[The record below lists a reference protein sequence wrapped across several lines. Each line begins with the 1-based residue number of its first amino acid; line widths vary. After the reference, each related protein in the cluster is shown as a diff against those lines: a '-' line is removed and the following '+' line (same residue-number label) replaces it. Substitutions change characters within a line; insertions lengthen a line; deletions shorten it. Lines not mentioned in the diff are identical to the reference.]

1 METLSCFKDIFY
13 NKRDLICQNGQFDI
27 AKMSK
32 MTKDQIMSEEFEAFF
47 SSGLIKK
54 GTISEKEFQEIIDR
68 NESKLFEQIGY
79 SNLPEVKGA

>member
-1 METLSCFKDIFY
+1 
-13 NKRDLICQNGQFDI
+13 
-27 AKMSK
+27 

-79 SNLPEVKGA
+79 SNLPEVKAP